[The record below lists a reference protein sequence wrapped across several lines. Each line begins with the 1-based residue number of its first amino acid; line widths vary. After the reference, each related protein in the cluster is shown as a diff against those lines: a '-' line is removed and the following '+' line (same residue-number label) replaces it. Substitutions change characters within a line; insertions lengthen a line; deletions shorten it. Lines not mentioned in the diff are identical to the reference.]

1 MKQLEVEVNH
11 MLPLVLFS
19 PIPISTPGWGEVM
32 LADMRTLG
40 VLPKNNKTDQ
50 SKELEAEYR
59 VKSKT
64 TTPSI

>member
-11 MLPLVLFS
+11 MLPLVLFPP
-19 PIPISTPGWGEVM
+19 PIPISTSGWGEVM

-40 VLPKNNKTDQ
+40 VLPKNNKIDQ

-59 VKSKT
+59 V
-64 TTPSI
+64 

>member
-1 MKQLEVEVNH
+1 

-19 PIPISTPGWGEVM
+19 PIPISTSGWREVM

-59 VKSKT
+59 V
-64 TTPSI
+64 